1 MECFSG
7 ETAFS
12 VSKESFIFEILEH
25 KTIFETEIYASPES
39 YIYIYLAEI
48 QVLEYL
54 ESWENHL

>member
-7 ETAFS
+7 ETAFC

-54 ESWENHL
+54 ES